1 VAAPRPNP
9 RSDGPKADRDRDRTP
24 AGEREKRFH
33 DSDESQLV
41 NDVVKNVTGLN
52 YGQALASLDTW
63 SRRYRSSDFSNER
76 TYYYMQ
82 TYTGLNQPAK
92 VVDAGTRLL
101 DKDLGA
107 AFQDPA
113 QIIGVLYLASLNL
126 QKLKE
131 PSPEQLTTG
140 KRAASSLLQ
149 YLPAYFTPQN
159 KPPDVTGDAW
169 VRARTDLELLARQ
182 TIALAE
188 RASRH

>member
-1 VAAPRPNP
+1 LRQHNLPAPLTSFLGRDQDLA
-9 RSDGPKADRDRDRTP
+9 RVEKLLDQARLVTLTGP
-24 AGEREKRFH
+24 GG
-33 DSDESQLV
+33 
-41 NDVVKNVTGLN
+41 TGKTR
-52 YGQALASLDTW
+52 LAV
-63 SRRYRSSDFSNER
+63 E
-76 TYYYMQ
+76 
-82 TYTGLNQPAK
+82 
-92 VVDAGTRLL
+92 AGTRLL

-131 PSPEQLTTG
+131 PTPEQLTTG

-159 KPPDVTGDAW
+159 KPPDVSGDAW